1 MCAGILW
8 VFSVVR
14 VVIWS
19 LILCVC
25 YIDRRLSFCPF
36 SFGRCVVDDGL
47 QCISTEFVCDRKVH
61 CKDAS
66 DEQADMCA
74 GILWHLQV

>member
-1 MCAGILW
+1 MLY
-8 VFSVVR
+8 F
-14 VVIWS
+14 WS
-19 LILCVC
+19 
-25 YIDRRLSFCPF
+25 SEFECPE
-36 SFGRCVVDDGL
+36 SKIKCDDGL